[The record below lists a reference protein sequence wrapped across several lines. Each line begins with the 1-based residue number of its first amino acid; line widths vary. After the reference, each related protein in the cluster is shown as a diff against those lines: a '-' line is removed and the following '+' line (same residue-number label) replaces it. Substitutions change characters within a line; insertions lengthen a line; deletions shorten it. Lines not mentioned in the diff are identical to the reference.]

1 MNLSEP
7 ETDTITPKLP
17 DEFDSES
24 AEDNRT
30 GALFAG
36 DTGELTLDTRR
47 VLAQLLIG
55 PSLDGQRH
63 TQLWPVLLRDEK
75 IIRQRLADLFLELVI
90 DYDQQVAFP
99 SQADTG
105 DMKVPLLL
113 RRARLTFV
121 DSVLLLYLRL
131 TLTQA
136 QAHGERAVVSRDE
149 IIEHLGLFERAG
161 NTDKAGFSKRVD
173 ASVEKFKDRS
183 ILQKIRSSDERYEV
197 SPTLKLLFSADEI
210 LELTSLYRKMAE
222 GGLPASDP
230 GSDEDRAG
238 DASEDASG
246 DRLSEPS
253 NEWGEES

>member
-1 MNLSEP
+1 MNLPEP
-7 ETDTITPKLP
+7 ETGGIVPNLP
-17 DEFDSES
+17 DEVDSEA
-24 AEDNRT
+24 AEDNREGT
-30 GALFAG
+30 LFAG
-36 DTGELTLDTRR
+36 DTSDLAADTRR
-47 VLAQLLIG
+47 VLVQLLIG

-63 TQLWPVLLRDEK
+63 TQLWPVLIRDEK

-90 DYDQQVAFP
+90 DYDQRVAFP

-105 DMKVPLLL
+105 EMKVPLLL

-131 TLTQA
+131 RLTQA

-149 IIEHLGLFERAG
+149 IIEHLSLFERAG
-161 NTDKAGFSKRVD
+161 NTDKAGFAKRVN

-210 LELTSLYRKMAE
+210 LELTSLYRSMAE
-222 GGLPASDP
+222 GALQAS
-230 GSDEDRAG
+230 GSDVGEAETEDMSR
-238 DASEDASG
+238 DQSH
-246 DRLSEPS
+246 
-253 NEWGEES
+253 EWEEES